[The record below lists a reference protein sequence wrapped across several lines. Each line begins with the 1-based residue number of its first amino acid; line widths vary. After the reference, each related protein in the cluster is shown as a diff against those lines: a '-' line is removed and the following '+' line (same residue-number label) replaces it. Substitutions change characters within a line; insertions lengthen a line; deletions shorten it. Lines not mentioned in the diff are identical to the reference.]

1 MQDQDSNTTGKVKV
15 FLEDVLKIIDAEI
28 ADAIRDVQSFVNQE
42 NWDGALQAQ
51 AVNLS
56 FRLLRIKIAEM
67 KGADDATR

>member
-1 MQDQDSNTTGKVKV
+1 MQNQDINTSGKVKV

-42 NWDGALQAQ
+42 YWDGALQAQ

-56 FRLLRIKIAEM
+56 LEMLRIKIAEM
-67 KGADDATR
+67 KGAKNNG

>member
-1 MQDQDSNTTGKVKV
+1 MQDQDINTSGKVKV

-42 NWDGALQAQ
+42 HWDGALQTQ

-56 FRLLRIKIAEM
+56 LGLLRTKIAQI
-67 KGADDATR
+67 G

>member
-1 MQDQDSNTTGKVKV
+1 MQDQDSNTTGEVKV

-42 NWDGALQAQ
+42 YWDGALQAQ

-56 FRLLRIKIAEM
+56 LEMLRIKIAEM
-67 KGADDATR
+67 KGAKNNG

>member
-1 MQDQDSNTTGKVKV
+1 MQNQDINTSGKVKV

-42 NWDGALQAQ
+42 NWDGALQTQ

-56 FRLLRIKIAEM
+56 LGLLRIKIAEM
-67 KGADDATR
+67 KGADNATR